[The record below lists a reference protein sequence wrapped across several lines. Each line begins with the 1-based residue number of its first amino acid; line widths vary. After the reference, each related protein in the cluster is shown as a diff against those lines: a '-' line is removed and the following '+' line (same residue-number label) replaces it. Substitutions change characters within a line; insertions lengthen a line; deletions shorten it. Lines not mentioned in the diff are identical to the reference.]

1 MSGPITAKVAHK
13 FDLSGNGTAVGF
25 SMGMDGKP
33 ILSIGDKQ
41 FRGNQI
47 RTQQGELGNV
57 VSVHLTE
64 GVEGQYTS
72 ATVLIPAVDLGNDN
86 SQPLNTMMI
95 VSKHLGVIHPGKH
108 GALQDYAVTM
118 LKGTASQIEPL
129 TGGARR

>member
-1 MSGPITAKVAHK
+1 MDQLQRRWPTNLISAETGLPLGFRWAWM
-13 FDLSGNGTAVGF
+13 GNPFCRSATSSFAA
-25 SMGMDGKP
+25 
-33 ILSIGDKQ
+33 I
-41 FRGNQI
+41 RI
-47 RTQQGELGNV
+47 RTEKGELGNL

-95 VSKHLGVIHPGKH
+95 VSKHLGAIHPGKH

-129 TGGARR
+129 TGGARS

>member
-1 MSGPITAKVAHK
+1 MSGPIATKVANK
-13 FDLSGNGTAVGF
+13 FDLSGNGTAVEF

-47 RTQQGELGNV
+47 RTEEGELGHL

-72 ATVLIPAVDLGNDN
+72 ATVLIPTVDLGNDN

-95 VSKHLGVIHPGKH
+95 VSKHIGVIYPGKH
-108 GALQDYAVTM
+108 GALQDYTVTI
-118 LKGTASQIEPL
+118 LKGTASQINP
-129 TGGARR
+129 

>member
-1 MSGPITAKVAHK
+1 MSGPITAKVANK
-13 FDLSGNGTAVGF
+13 FDLSGDGTSVEF
-25 SMGMDGKP
+25 SMGLDGKP

-47 RTQQGELGNV
+47 RMDQGELGNL
-57 VSVHLTE
+57 VSVHVSE
-64 GVEGQYTS
+64 AVEGQYTS

-108 GALQDYAVTM
+108 GALQDYTVTM
-118 LKGTASQIEPL
+118 LKGTASQINP
-129 TGGARR
+129 